1 MIRQTIVESINLAN
15 LYGLPIIDWVDVE
28 NRLARGVSQAP
39 DTGGPDRHTC
49 WLTTINQD
57 GSPHPVVN
65 LRFGV
70 AR

>member
-1 MIRQTIVESINLAN
+1 MIRPSIMESMNLAG
-15 LYGLPIIDWVDVE
+15 LYKLPLIDWVDIE
-28 NRLARGVSQAP
+28 SRLARGVSQAP
-39 DTGGPDRHTC
+39 GTGGPDRHTC